1 MASIDLFFDDIEE
14 DEIASE
20 VSRLADVAA
29 DLELGD
35 LYPIEHT
42 KEEYLRGIRYED
54 VHVAAQG
61 LKFDEDDL
69 FADDL
74 ELADRREMLEIAEFN
89 EPEFNSDELFE
100 DDSEDGREDEAAP
113 GRPQDKTES
122 AWQVARR
129 YDMARYLAPPEF
141 EITYRTA
148 PDGSKIPFE
157 KPDKRR

>member
-14 DEIASE
+14 GEIASE

-29 DLELGD
+29 GLELGE

-42 KEEYLRGIRYED
+42 KEEYLRGLRYEE

-100 DDSEDGREDEAAP
+100 DDSEDEVAP

>member
-14 DEIASE
+14 GEIASE

-29 DLELGD
+29 DLELGE

-42 KEEYLRGIRYED
+42 KEEYLRGLRHED

-100 DDSEDGREDEAAP
+100 DDGEDEAVP
-113 GRPQDKTES
+113 VRPQDQPES

-148 PDGSKIPFE
+148 PDGSKVPFAA
-157 KPDKRR
+157 PDKRR